1 MQQSYSDAVAAAN
14 GQEQGR
20 GMDVERE
27 AMEFDVI
34 VVGGGPAGL
43 AAAIRLRQLSLEH
56 GEDLSIALVEKGS
69 EIGAH
74 ILSGAV
80 FEPRALDELL
90 PDWRDRGAPVNTAVT
105 GDTFHWLRNDS
116 AALRVPN
123 MFVPSPMHNEGNY
136 IISLGRLCKWLGEQ
150 AESLEVN
157 IFAGFPAAEI
167 IYGDDGEV
175 CGVITGDMGVGR
187 DGEPKG
193 SFEAGY
199 ELRARYTIF
208 AEGCH
213 GHLGKRLMRKFD
225 LRNGVDPQHYGLG
238 FKEVWEV
245 SPDKHR
251 AGEVVHTL
259 GWPLDGHTEGGGFLY
274 HAEDNLVY
282 LGLIIALNYRNP
294 HLSLFD
300 EFQRWKTHPRIRTL
314 LEGGKRVSYGARALN
329 KGGLQSLPKLS
340 FPGGLLVGCDAGF
353 LNGVKIKGSHT
364 ALKTGAL
371 AAEEVFDALSSGQ
384 PGGRDLTG
392 YTERVRGSW
401 VWEELHRGR
410 NFSPVLH
417 KLGTFL
423 GSAFVFVDQNI
434 LRGRMPF
441 TLRNREP
448 DHASLVTADK
458 ATAPVYPRPDGKITF
473 DKLSSVFLSSTNH
486 EEDQPCHLVLADP
499 ILPIAKNLP
508 LYDEPAQRYCPAGVY
523 EVVSGEDGQ
532 PRFQINA
539 QNCVHCKTCDI
550 KDPQQNI
557 EWVTPEGGGGPNY
570 PGM

>member
-1 MQQSYSDAVAAAN
+1 
-14 GQEQGR
+14 
-20 GMDVERE
+20 MDVERE
-27 AMEFDVI
+27 AMEFDVV
-34 VVGGGPAGL
+34 VVGGGPSGL
-43 AAAIRLRQLSLEH
+43 AAAIRLRQLCQEH
-56 GEDLSIALVEKGS
+56 GQDLSVALVEKGS

-90 PDWRDRGAPVNTAVT
+90 PDWQVRGAPINTAVR
-105 GDTFHWLRNDS
+105 GDTFHWLRNER
-116 AALRVPN
+116 AGIKVPN
-123 MFVPSPMHNEGNY
+123 MLIPAPMHNDGNY
-136 IISLGRLCKWLGEQ
+136 VISLGKLCKWLGEQ
-150 AESLEVN
+150 AEAMEVN
-157 IFAGFPAAEI
+157 LFPGFPAADL
-167 IYGDDGEV
+167 IYGPAGQIQ
-175 CGVITGDMGVGR
+175 GVITGDMGVGR
-187 DGEPKG
+187 DGQPKDGFEP
-193 SFEAGY
+193 GY
-199 ELRARYTIF
+199 ELRAKYTIF

-213 GHLGKRLMRKFD
+213 GHLGKRLIREFG
-225 LRNGVDPQHYGLG
+225 LREGADPQHYGLG
-238 FKEVWEV
+238 FKEIWEI

-282 LGLIIALNYRNP
+282 LGMIIALNYRNP

-300 EFQRWKTHPRIRTL
+300 EFQRWKTHPRIRSL

-364 ALKTGAL
+364 AIKTGAL
-371 AAEEVFDALSSGQ
+371 AAEEVFAALAEGADE
-384 PGGRDLTG
+384 GGRDLVG
-392 YTERVRGSW
+392 YGERVKSSW
-401 VWEELHRGR
+401 VGEELHRGR
-410 NFSPVLH
+410 NFSPALH

-423 GSAFVFVDQNI
+423 GSGFVFLDQNVF
-434 LRGRMPF
+434 RGKLPF
-441 TLRNREP
+441 TLRNRDP
-448 DHASLVTADK
+448 DHASLVSADK
-458 ATAPVYPRPDGKITF
+458 ATRPDYPKPDGKITF

-499 ILPIAKNLP
+499 QLPITKNLP

-523 EVVSGEDGQ
+523 EVVAGDNGQ

-557 EWVTPEGGGGPNY
+557 TWVTPEGGGGPNY
-570 PGM
+570 SGM